1 MATRFKPSR
10 VTPFGNLWINACLAA
25 TQSLSQPTTSFI
37 GLLRQGIHR
46 TPLICFIEIAIL
58 FSFKCA
64 TPSTVE
70 IVIKTIGPTLITIYE
85 PYFVFFE
92 NQSITFFFR
101 YLYVDLR
108 RIELLTSSLQ
118 MRRSSHLNYRP
129 EFRLVGVPRLEL
141 GTSVLSGL
149 RSSQLSYTP
158 ISNTK
163 ILLRANP

>member
-1 MATRFKPSR
+1 MVTRFKPSR

-46 TPLICFIEIAIL
+46 MPLICFIEIAIL

-70 IVIKTIGPTLITIYE
+70 TVTLNTWTY
-85 PYFVFFE
+85 PNNCLRTTLCLFE

-101 YLYVDLR
+101 YLDMDLR

-118 MRRSSHLNYRP
+118 MRRSGHLNYRP
-129 EFRLVGVPRLEL
+129 RFQTGGRAKTR
-141 GTSVLSGL
+141 TWDLSL
-149 RSSQLSYTP
+149 IRTAL
-158 ISNTK
+158 
-163 ILLRANP
+163 